1 MSSLGN
7 FKERIE
13 KAFQGLLVGETL
25 KGLRKRG
32 VKEVHVVTRRQF
44 EDVLKAMAEEQGAG
58 EAQTQKSSI
67 QKRVELLLIEIERL
81 RRDKSELEHLKG
93 LLETER
99 AELSGRLDAVL
110 TAGSKA
116 FGEKVTIDDISQLIN
131 ERDQLK
137 VDLEGLKV
145 QSELARERYEEEIT
159 NLRVTQTE
167 LEANRDKLLKDLED
181 SRQDGQRLKS
191 DLEASRTLA
200 ANHKR
205 KTLERDADIV
215 SLKERMEL
223 LQGELDGQKAL
234 VAERDQEI
242 ETLKNPPEPEAEEED
257 PKRSRSGTSRLSNRE
272 PSSIKRPA
280 TRRLN
285 RGRSASVKKE
295 GSAYDFSFNSGNQRS
310 SGRSTN
316 RRRRLG

>member
-1 MSSLGN
+1 
-7 FKERIE
+7 
-13 KAFQGLLVGETL
+13 
-25 KGLRKRG
+25 RG
-32 VKEVHVVTRRQF
+32 VKEVQVITRRQF
-44 EDVLKAMAEEQGAG
+44 EDVLKVMAEEQGAG

-116 FGEKVTIDDISQLIN
+116 FGEKITIEDISHLITG
-131 ERDQLK
+131 RDQLK
-137 VDLEGLKV
+137 VDLDGLKI

-167 LEANRDKLLKDLED
+167 LEANRDKLLKDLDD

-205 KTLERDADIV
+205 KTLERDSDIV
-215 SLKERMEL
+215 SLKERIEL
-223 LQGELDGQKAL
+223 LEAELESEKAL

-242 ETLKNPPEPEAEEED
+242 ETLKNPPEPEVEEEEAK
-257 PKRSRSGTSRLSNRE
+257 PSRSGTSRLSTRE
-272 PSSIKRPA
+272 PAAVKRPA

-285 RGRSASVKKE
+285 RGRTASKE
-295 GSAYDFSFNSGNQRS
+295 GSAYDFSFNSGKQRS

>member
-1 MSSLGN
+1 MSQLGN
-7 FKERIE
+7 IKERIE

-25 KGLRKRG
+25 KGLKKRG
-32 VKEVHVVTRRQF
+32 VKDVHVITRRQF
-44 EDVLKAMAEEQGAG
+44 ESVLKAMAEEQGAG

-81 RRDKSELEHLKG
+81 RREKSELEHLKG

-110 TAGSKA
+110 AAGSKA
-116 FGEKVTIDDISQLIN
+116 FGEKITIDDISQLLA

-137 VDLEGLKV
+137 IDLEGLKV

-167 LEANRDKLLKDLED
+167 LEANRDKLKTDLD
-181 SRQDGQRLKS
+181 DARQDAQRLKS

-205 KTLERDADIV
+205 KTLEREADIV
-215 SLKERMEL
+215 TLQEKIEL
-223 LQGELDGQKAL
+223 LQGELEAQKNL

-242 ETLKNPPEPEAEEED
+242 ETLKNPPEPEPEEEPKKTRVGTARMSTRD
-257 PKRSRSGTSRLSNRE
+257 PGA
-272 PSSIKRPA
+272 IKRPA
-280 TRRLN
+280 TRRMN
-285 RGRSASVKKE
+285 RGRSASRE
-295 GSAYDFSFNSGNQRS
+295 SSAYDFSFNSGKQRS